1 MSKYH
6 SRKVTRNGITFD
18 SKREANRHSELLL
31 LERAGAITELQR
43 QVRFTLLPAH
53 YEAYERFGKNGQR
66 LKDGQRCVERAV
78 VYVADF
84 VYRDKNGALVVE
96 DVKSPATKTKDYV
109 IKRKLLFHFY
119 GIKIKEV

>member
-84 VYRDKNGALVVE
+84 VYRDKNGTLVVE

-119 GIKIKEV
+119 GLRIKEV